1 MASRKTKRREAKT
14 QRASSNVFSMFEQ
27 SQIQEFKEAFTMIDQ
42 DRDGVIGKSDLKET
56 YASLGKLNVSDEE
69 LKGMLSEASGP
80 VSFTTF
86 LTLFGNKLNGTD
98 PEETILNAFKLFDP
112 DGQGHINKE
121 EIKQLLMTQADRF
134 TAEEV
139 EQMFQCSPIDP
150 AGNLDYKSLCYIITH
165 GEEKEE

>member
-1 MASRKTKRREAKT
+1 MT
-14 QRASSNVFSMFEQ
+14 QLQ
-27 SQIQEFKEAFTMIDQ
+27 SAFTMIDQ

-56 YASLGKLNVSDEE
+56 YASLGKLNVNDEE

-86 LTLFGNKLNGTD
+86 LSLFGNKLNGTD
-98 PEETILNAFKLFDP
+98 PEETILNVLLKSWF
-112 DGQGHINKE
+112 INRCFMSL
-121 EIKQLLMTQADRF
+121 Q
-134 TAEEV
+134 V